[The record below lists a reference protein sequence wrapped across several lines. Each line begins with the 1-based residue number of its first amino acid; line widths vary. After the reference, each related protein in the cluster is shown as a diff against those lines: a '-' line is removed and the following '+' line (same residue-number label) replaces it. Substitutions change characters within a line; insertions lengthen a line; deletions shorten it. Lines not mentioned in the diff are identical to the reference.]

1 MPTYSIQ
8 CTNCGNTTTFVSKI
22 ADRNNTPKCCMCGGE
37 TKRLLDTPQIQAQ
50 TISGII
56 RCSDGTI
63 HEGHTS
69 FERHMEK
76 NNLIPGSDATSE
88 ASRNRERLNKE
99 RTEEAR
105 KSVETIFNKL
115 EQTNG

>member
-1 MPTYSIQ
+1 MPLYTAV
-8 CTNCGNTTTFVSKI
+8 CHVCGKKHSYVSKI
-22 ADRNNTPKCCMCGGE
+22 DNRNITPVCCGE
-37 TKRLLDTPQIQAQ
+37 KTEKAIDSCMIQAQ

-99 RTEEAR
+99 RTEETR